1 MKITKLIS
9 NASIEDCLR
18 DLYELQSVNTEIDNI
33 QKLKGELPMEVRDLE
48 DEIAGLDTRLDKLKE
63 EIKELE
69 QKISRFNAQ
78 IKESEM
84 HIQRYES
91 QQENVKNNREF
102 EALAREVELQ
112 KLDIQ
117 LAQKR
122 IKETQTAIANKQI
135 TIDATAK
142 KKDGKL
148 KDLDRKQD
156 ELKKIIAKTE
166 KEEKTLAKKEA
177 KVRKNIDDRILR
189 GYDRIR
195 TAYRNGLAIVM
206 VEREACG
213 GCHNYVPPQ
222 LQAEIRQ
229 RKRLISCEH
238 CGRILYDVDESLPR
252 EFVERE
258 SGTNI
263 APEWSDDDYLE

>member
-1 MKITKLIS
+1 MKITKIVS
-9 NASIEDCLR
+9 NVSIEESLNE
-18 DLYELQSVNTEIDNI
+18 LYELQVVHTEMDQI

-48 DEIAGLDTRLDKLKE
+48 DEIAGLDTRLEKMRS

-69 QKISRFNAQ
+69 QKISKYNAQ

-102 EALAREVELQ
+102 DALAREIELQ

-122 IKETQTAIANKQI
+122 IRETQGGIATKQL
-135 TIDATAK
+135 TIDATTK
-142 KKDGKL
+142 KKESKL
-148 KDLDRKQD
+148 KDLERKQE

-166 KEEKTLAKKEA
+166 KEEKTLQKKEA
-177 KVRKNIDDRILR
+177 KVRKNIDERLLR

-195 TAYRNGLAIVM
+195 NAYRNGLAIVM
-206 VEREACG
+206 VERESCG

-222 LQAEIRQ
+222 TQLEIRQ
-229 RKRLISCEH
+229 RKRIISCEH
-238 CGRILYDVDESLPR
+238 CGRILFDVDESKPR
-252 EFVERE
+252 EYTERE
-258 SGTNI
+258 HSYSD
-263 APEWSDDDYLE
+263 WDDDYLE